1 MRQRSGRGAAKKA
14 RFFIVDRTIQRVGDT
29 DVSDNGNDDS
39 GGDRLRRQQQLPTH
53 SSQRLRVGRRSY
65 FIKKRCERNDS
76 LVTISKH
83 DRRAA
88 SRLSSFGVILFHW
101 LLGNFSGMFWGS
113 PETRMAVSN
122 RRRTRRPAYRQLD
135 RQIYVKL
142 VGCCI
147 DREAIAE
154 TVSVSSRSFC
164 PASIALIDTVCAFS
178 LTQGQ

>member
-1 MRQRSGRGAAKKA
+1 MQRKRLA
-14 RFFIVDRTIQRVGDT
+14 FIVDRTIQRVGDT

-83 DRRAA
+83 DGRAV

-113 PETRMAVSN
+113 PETGMAVSN
-122 RRRTRRPAYRQLD
+122 RRKMKRPAYT
-135 RQIYVKL
+135 
-142 VGCCI
+142 
-147 DREAIAE
+147 AN
-154 TVSVSSRSFC
+154 
-164 PASIALIDTVCAFS
+164 
-178 LTQGQ
+178 